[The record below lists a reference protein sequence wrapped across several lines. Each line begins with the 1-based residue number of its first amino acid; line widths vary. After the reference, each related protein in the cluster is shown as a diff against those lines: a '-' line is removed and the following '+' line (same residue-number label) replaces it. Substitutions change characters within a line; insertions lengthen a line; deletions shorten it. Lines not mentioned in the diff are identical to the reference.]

1 MEFTSLGGLGPTA
14 SRLAIGT
21 MTFGSQMDESSAHRL
36 LDQAYEAG
44 INFFDTAEIYPAP
57 ASAETHGVSETILG
71 GWLQGRP
78 RDRIVISTK
87 VAGRA
92 RPEGPHLPWVRG
104 GKTAIDCTHVS
115 AACETSLRRLGTD
128 YIDVYQPH
136 WPDRD
141 TPLEVQLDAFERL
154 IEQGK
159 VRHFALSNETAWGLT
174 ALCAASSHV
183 TRPVAVQNAYN
194 LLQRRSEYDLAEACR
209 REQVGFIAYSPLA
222 MGVLTGKYG
231 KGMRPEQARLS
242 TFSRYGEMYLQDRLL
257 AVADAYVA
265 VARSYGLDPTE
276 MAYAWVRQQPIVS
289 CTLSSFSR
297 VEQLPVF
304 LRSAEVRLDEAV
316 IRELDGVR
324 QMHDA
329 RWNVLG

>member
-1 MEFTSLGGLGPTA
+1 
-14 SRLAIGT
+14 
-21 MTFGSQMDESSAHRL
+21 
-36 LDQAYEAG
+36 
-44 INFFDTAEIYPAP
+44 
-57 ASAETHGVSETILG
+57 
-71 GWLQGRP
+71 
-78 RDRIVISTK
+78 
-87 VAGRA
+87 
-92 RPEGPHLPWVRG
+92 
-104 GKTAIDCTHVS
+104 
-115 AACETSLRRLGTD
+115 
-128 YIDVYQPH
+128 
-136 WPDRD
+136 
-141 TPLEVQLDAFERL
+141 
-154 IEQGK
+154 
-159 VRHFALSNETAWGLT
+159 
-174 ALCAASSHV
+174 
-183 TRPVAVQNAYN
+183 VQNAYN

-265 VARSYGLDPTE
+265 VARSHGLDPTE

-304 LRSAEVRLDEAV
+304 LRSAEIRLDETV
-316 IRELDGVR
+316 MRELDGVR

-329 RWNVLG
+329 HWNVLG